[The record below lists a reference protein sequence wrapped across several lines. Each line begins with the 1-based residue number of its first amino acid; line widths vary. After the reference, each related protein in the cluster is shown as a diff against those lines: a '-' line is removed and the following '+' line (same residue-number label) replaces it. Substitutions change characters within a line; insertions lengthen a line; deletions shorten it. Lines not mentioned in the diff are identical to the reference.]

1 LTNQLDKQVLQDHE
15 KRITELETNFGIIQN
30 TQLRMESTLLN
41 ESRLQKDL
49 LHKLIDQKFV
59 LDKTQLK
66 QTFDL
71 DKINILKKWEFW
83 IAAIGSGGILFFI
96 AEKLFS

>member
-1 LTNQLDKQVLQDHE
+1 MDNSILKDHE
-15 KRITELETNFGIIQN
+15 KRISELEKNFGIIQN
-30 TQLRMESTLLN
+30 SQLRMESTLLN

-83 IAAIGSGGILFFI
+83 IASLGSGGILFFV

>member
-1 LTNQLDKQVLQDHE
+1 MDKYILQDHE
-15 KRITELETNFGIIQN
+15 KRISELEKNFGIIQN
-30 TQLRMESTLLN
+30 SQLRIENTLLD
-41 ESRLQKDL
+41 ESRQQKDL
-49 LHKLIDQKFV
+49 LHKLIDHKFV

-83 IAAIGSGGILFFI
+83 IASIGSGGILFFI

>member
-1 LTNQLDKQVLQDHE
+1 MTDELDNSILKDHE
-15 KRITELETNFGIIQN
+15 KRITELEKNFGIIQN
-30 TQLRMESTLLN
+30 SQLRMESTLLN
-41 ESRLQKDL
+41 ESRMQKDL

-71 DKINILKKWEFW
+71 DKIDILKKWEFW

-96 AEKLFS
+96 AEKLFN